1 MKENQMNNK
10 RLLPLTA
17 ALVGGLIAPAIVAEL
32 LRSSGE
38 LHLKNVALSL
48 QVLTPLV
55 IGLAI
60 LVWKGARLRSWRPFV
75 EGARGISA
83 GFLSGLILGIG
94 LRLAMRLVALAAGRE
109 PHFTLGGTLIII
121 MVGVVFGASFGLLF
135 AATRHWFPGT
145 TLAKG
150 IGYGAVLLVLF
161 WYPFFEKARG
171 DLKNVLHPVV
181 IGVATSIVSMLWI
194 GYALGMVILLERFER
209 RWPTPLAEPKPCV
222 SL

>member
-1 MKENQMNNK
+1 MNNR

-17 ALVGGLIAPAIVAEL
+17 ALVGGLIAPAIVAGL

-38 LHLKNVALSL
+38 LRLKNVALSL

-55 IGLAI
+55 VGLAI
-60 LVWKGARLRSWRPFV
+60 FVWKAARLRSWRPFV

-83 GFLSGLILGIG
+83 GFLSGLMLGIG

-121 MVGVVFGASFGLLF
+121 MVGVVFGAVFGLLF
-135 AATRHWFPGT
+135 AAMRQWFPGT

-161 WYPFFEKARG
+161 WYPFFEDARG

-194 GYALGMVILLERFER
+194 GYAFVMVILLGRFER
-209 RWPTPLAEPKPCV
+209 HWPAGFVEAKSVTAPL
-222 SL
+222 

>member
-1 MKENQMNNK
+1 MNQE

-17 ALVGGLIAPAIVAEL
+17 ALVGGLIAPAIVAGL
-32 LRSSGE
+32 LRSTGE
-38 LHLKNVALSL
+38 LRLKNVALLL

-55 IGLAI
+55 VGLAI
-60 LVWKGARLRSWRPFV
+60 FVWKTARLRSWRPFV

-83 GFLSGLILGIG
+83 GFLSGLVLGIG

-109 PHFTLGGTLIII
+109 PLFTLGGTLMII
-121 MVGVVFGASFGLLF
+121 MVGVVFGAIFGLLF
-135 AATRHWFPGT
+135 AAMRQWFPGT

-161 WYPFFEKARG
+161 WYPFFEEARG

-181 IGVATSIVSMLWI
+181 IGVATTVVSMLWI
-194 GYALGMVILLERFER
+194 LYAMVVVRLLERWER
-209 RWPTPLAEPKPCV
+209 RWPAALAQPKPWV

>member
-1 MKENQMNNK
+1 MNNR

-38 LHLKNVALSL
+38 LRLKNVALAL
-48 QVLTPLV
+48 QVLAPLV
-55 IGLAI
+55 VGLAI
-60 LVWKGARLRSWRPFV
+60 FVWKATRLRSWRPFV

-109 PHFTLGGTLIII
+109 PLFTLGGTLMII
-121 MVGVVFGASFGLLF
+121 MVGVVFGAIFGLLF
-135 AATRHWFPGT
+135 AAMRQWFPGT

-161 WYPFFEKARG
+161 WYPFFEEARG

-194 GYALGMVILLERFER
+194 GYAFVMVILLGRFER
-209 RWPTPLAEPKPCV
+209 HWPTPLAQPKPWV

>member
-1 MKENQMNNK
+1 MNNR

-38 LHLKNVALSL
+38 LRLKNVALFL

-55 IGLAI
+55 VGLAI
-60 LVWKGARLRSWRPFV
+60 FVWKAARLRSRRPFV
-75 EGARGISA
+75 EGGCGILA
-83 GFLSGLILGIG
+83 GFLSGLMLGGG

-121 MVGVVFGASFGLLF
+121 MVGVVFGATFGLLF
-135 AATRHWFPGT
+135 AAMRQWFPGT

-161 WYPFFEKARG
+161 WYPFFETARG